1 MSTFIEPEW
10 SAPAGVRA
18 LLLRDAATAAHV
30 MPAGLPALPA
40 APHWLRQV
48 HGIDV
53 VELDARMPPG
63 VEPEPEADAAISRAP
78 GVVCAIRTADC
89 LPVLFA
95 AMDGSAVGAA
105 HAGWRGLA
113 AGVLEATITRMRAR
127 MARGVPL
134 VAWLG
139 PAIGPANFEV
149 GDEVRAA
156 FVQRDPA
163 AAAAFANNPRG
174 RWQCDLY
181 LLARQRLQGSGVS
194 DISGGGLCTYADP
207 LRFHSYR
214 RELHQG
220 KPTTGRMATLIWIE
234 SAP

>member
-1 MSTFIEPEW
+1 MSLIEPEW
-10 SAPAGVRA
+10 SAPANVRA
-18 LLLRDAATAAHV
+18 LLLRDAEMGAHG
-30 MPAGLPALPA
+30 MSPGLPVLPGL
-40 APHWLRQV
+40 PRWLRQV

-53 VELDARMPPG
+53 VDLDARMTPG
-63 VEPEPEADAAISRAP
+63 TEPEADAAISRTP

-95 AMDGSAVGAA
+95 AMDGSTVGAA
-105 HAGWRGLA
+105 HAGWRGLV
-113 AGVLEATITRMRAR
+113 AGVLEATIASMRAR
-127 MARGVPL
+127 MAREVPL

-149 GDEVRAA
+149 GDEVHAA

-163 AAAAFANNPRG
+163 AEAAFVKNPRG

-181 LLARQRLQGSGVS
+181 LLARQRLEGSGVR
-194 DISGGGLCTYADP
+194 DVSGGGLCTYADP
-207 LRFHSYR
+207 ERFHSYR
-214 RELHQG
+214 REMHLG